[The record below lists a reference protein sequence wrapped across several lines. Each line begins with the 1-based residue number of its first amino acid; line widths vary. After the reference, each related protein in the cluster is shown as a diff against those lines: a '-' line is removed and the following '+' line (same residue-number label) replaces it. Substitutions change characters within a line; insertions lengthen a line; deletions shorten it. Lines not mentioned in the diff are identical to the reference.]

1 MDQLDITVKEMDT
14 YYQLSV
20 KGSINSYTFSD
31 FQNSVY
37 SLIQKTNLC
46 LDMGEVKNISS
57 AGLGVLMT
65 ALEDAESNGRKLYIL
80 RPSEIVRL
88 AIDSTGFSEK
98 FTIIGSV
105 HEIA

>member
-1 MDQLDITVKEMDT
+1 MDKLDITVKEGDT
-14 YYQLSV
+14 YIQLSV

-31 FQNSVY
+31 FQTSVY

-46 LDMGEVKNISS
+46 LDMSEVKNISS

-65 ALEDAESNGRKLYIL
+65 ALEDAESSGKKLYIL
-80 RPSEIVRL
+80 KPSEIVRL

-98 FTIIGSV
+98 FTILGSV
-105 HEIA
+105 HEIV